1 MPWRHQVYSGRCE
14 QGGNNTRYNAR
25 IDTYT
30 NKAATIQDTGVLD
43 FAPLTAMG
51 QWRSDTIHKYVV
63 YYMLYTRVH
72 GIDTSWQFDWRRPR
86 LFVPF
91 DQRSSETVRDDFY
104 RGRGS
109 KGEGTCARHCTIIH
123 KLEATEKA
131 VDYGTLP
138 YNLSSVPCWH
148 AKRPK
153 GARGAGG
160 ACRRCERRL
169 GPGVGSRKSEGIS
182 AVRLVICVRQ
192 LPDPPRIFMNPRCK
206 NLVSSLHAS
215 RPSARVT

>member
-1 MPWRHQVYSGRCE
+1 LPRDALAAPGLQRPLRALH
-14 QGGNNTRYNAR
+14 
-25 IDTYT
+25 DTYT

-104 RGRGS
+104 SQQGKGFKRRGYMR
-109 KGEGTCARHCTIIH
+109 T
-123 KLEATEKA
+123 
-131 VDYGTLP
+131 TLHNHP
-138 YNLSSVPCWH
+138 Q
-148 AKRPK
+148 A
-153 GARGAGG
+153 
-160 ACRRCERRL
+160 
-169 GPGVGSRKSEGIS
+169 
-182 AVRLVICVRQ
+182 
-192 LPDPPRIFMNPRCK
+192 
-206 NLVSSLHAS
+206 
-215 RPSARVT
+215 